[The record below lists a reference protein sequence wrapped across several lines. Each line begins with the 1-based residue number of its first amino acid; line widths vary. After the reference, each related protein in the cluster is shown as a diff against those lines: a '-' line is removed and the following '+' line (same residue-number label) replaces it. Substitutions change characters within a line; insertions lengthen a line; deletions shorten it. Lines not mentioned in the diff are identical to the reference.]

1 MLNNPELT
9 AYIKS
14 VTLSEDSGDI
24 IIRGY
29 ANTITKD
36 RAGDV
41 IPAETWKTSNA
52 LTNYMK
58 NPILLAFHDHKLP
71 IGEVTELNITSEGL
85 EVVARVVKSAP
96 ANVYGLI
103 KDGILKAFSVGF
115 RILDADYEHEKGIF
129 LIKDL
134 ELLELSV
141 VSVPCNQDSI
151 FSLEKSLCMKD
162 YTELK
167 QKFVKP
173 DIKELTEVEKLWML
187 LNPQD

>member
-1 MLNNPELT
+1 MQNNPEIT

-14 VTLSEDSGDI
+14 VSLTEDTGDI

-29 ANTITKD
+29 ANTVTND

-41 IPAETWKTSNA
+41 IPTETWKSSNA

-71 IGEVTELNITSEGL
+71 IGEVTELNITPEGL

-96 ANVYGLI
+96 ASVYGLI

-151 FSLEKSLCMKD
+151 FSLEKTLCMKD
-162 YTELK
+162 YIELK
-167 QKFVKP
+167 QKF
-173 DIKELTEVEKLWML
+173 IKSEPEPLNEIEKLLLML
-187 LNPQD
+187 GSLD

>member
-1 MLNNPELT
+1 MQNNPEIT
-9 AYIKS
+9 AYIKEIK
-14 VTLSEDSGDI
+14 VTEDNGDI
-24 IIRGY
+24 VIRGY
-29 ANTITKD
+29 ANTIAKD

-71 IGEVTELNITSEGL
+71 IGEVTELNITEEGL

-96 ANVYGLI
+96 ENVYGLI

-115 RILDADYEHEKGIF
+115 RILDADYDHEKSIF

-151 FSLEKSLCMKD
+151 FSLEKSLCNKD
-162 YTELK
+162 YIELRE
-167 QKFVKP
+167 KFIKP
-173 DIKELTEVEKLWML
+173 AASNLSEVEKLWML
-187 LNPQD
+187 LNPQA

>member
-1 MLNNPELT
+1 MHKNPELT

-14 VTLSEDSGDI
+14 VTLSEDNGDI

-29 ANTITKD
+29 ANTIAKD

-52 LTNYMK
+52 LFNYMK

-71 IGEVTELNITSEGL
+71 IGEVTELNITENGL

-151 FSLEKSLCMKD
+151 FSLEKSLSMKD
-162 YTELK
+162 YTELRNQFK
-167 QKFVKP
+167 
-173 DIKELTEVEKLWML
+173 KEVSVPQTEVEKFLAMYIS
-187 LNPQD
+187 QK

>member
-1 MLNNPELT
+1 MQNNPEIT

-14 VTLSEDSGDI
+14 VSLTEDTGDI

-29 ANTITKD
+29 ANTVTKD

-41 IPAETWKTSNA
+41 IPTETWKSSNA

-71 IGEVTELNITSEGL
+71 IGEVTELNITPEGL

-96 ANVYGLI
+96 ASVYVLI

-151 FSLEKSLCMKD
+151 FSLEKTLCMKD
-162 YTELK
+162 YIELK
-167 QKFVKP
+167 QKF
-173 DIKELTEVEKLWML
+173 IKSEPEPLNEIEKLLLML
-187 LNPQD
+187 GSLD

>member
-1 MLNNPELT
+1 MLNNPEIT

-14 VTLSEDSGDI
+14 VKLTEDGGDI
-24 IIRGY
+24 LIKGY

-41 IPAETWKTSNA
+41 IPADTWRSSNA
-52 LTNYMK
+52 LSNYMK

-71 IGEVTELNITSEGL
+71 IGEVTELNITENGL

-151 FSLEKSLCMKD
+151 FSLEKSLSMKD

-167 QKFVKP
+167 SQFT
-173 DIKELTEVEKLWML
+173 KEPQTEVEKFLAL
-187 LNPQD
+187 LNSQK

>member
-1 MLNNPELT
+1 MLNNPEIT
-9 AYIKS
+9 AYIKN
-14 VTLSEDSGDI
+14 VTLSEDSGDLV
-24 IIRGY
+24 IRGY
-29 ANTITKD
+29 ANTTTKD

-41 IPAETWKTSNA
+41 IPSETWKTSNA

-71 IGEVTELNITSEGL
+71 IGEVTELNITPDGL
-85 EVVARVVKSAP
+85 EVVARVVRSAP
-96 ANVYGLI
+96 ENVYGLI

-151 FSLEKSLCMKD
+151 FSLQKSLNSKD
-162 YTELK
+162 YNELK
-167 QKFVKP
+167 QKFT
-173 DIKELTEVEKLWML
+173 KEEATTLSEVGKLLLML
-187 LNPQD
+187 GSLD